1 MVLKSV
7 LLALCL
13 ILWAPLASVA
23 QSPDIGSGLS
33 IVPAI
38 TEKVVSAGQ
47 LTLLPIT
54 VTNITDRAQ
63 AVNVSFA
70 SFAPL
75 DPVIDDKTRSRFDA
89 SSWLATDTPKMLLG
103 PRESKN
109 LEIRITPPGDA
120 GAGGHYATAVFR
132 VLAEGELPDSSST
145 AVRPEIKALL
155 LLTVPGDINEL
166 AEAEYIYPAWFSQN
180 RQRTVALEL
189 LNRGNVHL
197 LPTAKVQIK
206 NLSGQVVK
214 ELSLPAKLV
223 VPGTAT
229 RLDSLWA
236 GAGPGIYRLNYS
248 VTYGSP
254 QRQLS
259 YLSPPVL
266 VLPAIWLQILVLA
279 AVAII
284 IRGVLPPIM
293 RRLMPKKRRFASD
306 ITGEPNIHIAREG
319 LEVAERQSK
328 LKDHSRR
335 R

>member
-1 MVLKSV
+1 MIVKSA
-7 LLALCL
+7 LLALSL
-13 ILWAPLASVA
+13 MLLTPLSSSA

-63 AVNVSFA
+63 AVTVSFA
-70 SFAPL
+70 SFAPV
-75 DPVIDDKTRSRFDA
+75 DPVIDDKARSRFYA
-89 SSWLATDTPKMLLG
+89 SSWLAADPPQILLG
-103 PRESKN
+103 PRESKS
-109 LEIRITPPGDA
+109 LEIRITPPADA

-166 AEAEYIYPAWFSQN
+166 AEAEYIYPAWFNQN
-180 RQRTVALEL
+180 RQRTVAVEL
-189 LNRGNVHL
+189 MNRGNVHL
-197 LPTAKVQIK
+197 LPTAEVQIK
-206 NLSGQVVK
+206 DLSGQLVQ

-223 VPGTAT
+223 IPGTAVW
-229 RLDSLWA
+229 LDSPWTDA
-236 GAGPGIYRLNYS
+236 RPGIYRAHYS

-254 QRQLS
+254 KRQLS
-259 YLSPPVL
+259 YVSPPIL
-266 VLPAIWLQILVLA
+266 ILPAIWLQILVI
-279 AVAII
+279 AVVAVTA
-284 IRGVLPPIM
+284 RLVLPPIM
-293 RRLMPKKRRFASD
+293 RRLMPRKRRFASD

-319 LEVAERQSK
+319 LEAAERQSK
-328 LKDHSRR
+328 LKDRSRR